1 MNSDNRSNASF
12 NASRDGRSS
21 VDPNQSLSQHPTA
34 FGHRA
39 RMDST
44 ASSGFYNPNRLSQ
57 GSTDFLNSEMP
68 PPPPRGAAPSAGYN
82 TASFFT
88 PGREAPVKGGNDER
102 LPMYQGDLTPQDEGW
117 DVYADFNNTGPRYS
131 TAFGSAGTGYRQ
143 IPAGS
148 GASKPNVPM
157 SETAAGPVELVTV
170 PALGAEW
177 QKSELRAMTSSGK
190 REARNDRMASRWRA
204 FRRDEHGFC
213 GIPGLSRRTFVW
225 ILFGACVVVG
235 LILAFTIPRVPGFAV
250 NAQSPLS
257 NASNVQF
264 FRTPANFSFDTSLNL
279 QIDTHSNFIPL
290 HFKKIHAD
298 VFDSDTNHRIA
309 QGDVS
314 GQTFPPKTFNT
325 FQFPL
330 TFNYTA
336 FNSSDQ
342 TWNDVYNAC
351 RNTQTV
357 PVGETRPPLKL
368 RIVLDL
374 SIAGLPS
381 NPTAGTAIND
391 AACPFEL
398 PTNSA

>member
-1 MNSDNRSNASF
+1 
-12 NASRDGRSS
+12 
-21 VDPNQSLSQHPTA
+21 
-34 FGHRA
+34 
-39 RMDST
+39 MDST
-44 ASSGFYNPNRLSQ
+44 ASSAFYNPNRLSQ
-57 GSTDFLNSEMP
+57 GSADFLNSEMAS
-68 PPPPRGAAPSAGYN
+68 PPPRGAAPSAGYN

-131 TAFGSAGTGYRQ
+131 TAFGSAATSYRQ

-148 GASKPNVPM
+148 GASKPNTPM
-157 SETAAGPVELVTV
+157 SETGAGPVELVTV

-177 QKSELRAMTSSGK
+177 QKSELHAMTKSGK
-190 REARNDRMASRWRA
+190 REERYERVSSKWRA

-213 GIPGLSRRTFVW
+213 GIPGLTRRLFVW
-225 ILFGACVVVG
+225 VLFGVCVVIA

-250 NAQSPLS
+250 NGQTPLS
-257 NASNVQF
+257 GGSNVQF
-264 FRTPANFSFDTSLNL
+264 SRTPANFSFDTTLNL

-290 HFKKIHAD
+290 HFNKIHAE
-298 VFDSDTNHRIA
+298 VFDSDTDRKVA

-314 GQTFPPKTFNT
+314 AQTFPAKAFNT
-325 FQFPL
+325 FKFPL

-336 FNSSDQ
+336 FNTSDQ

-351 RNTQTV
+351 INTQNV
-357 PVGETRPPLKL
+357 PAGQTRPPLKL
-368 RIVLDL
+368 RVVLDL

-381 NPTAGTAIND
+381 HPNAGTAIDD

-398 PTNSA
+398 PESSV